1 MRLPHLFKE
10 HLKNQEDEGE
20 LKPLKDFWTDK
31 NLDDGEK
38 FLRDYILN
46 KKFLENN
53 SENDEDEDDE
63 NLSDDE
69 KTLEKQEEF
78 EHKYNFRLVL
88 IKYIS
93 DILVSYICISIIS
106 INTIKSV
113 R

>member
-1 MRLPHLFKE
+1 MRLPFLFKD

-53 SENDEDEDDE
+53 AENDEDEDDE

-88 IKYIS
+88 IIYI
-93 DILVSYICISIIS
+93 DRLRFLLIS
-106 INTIKSV
+106 
-113 R
+113 

>member
-1 MRLPHLFKE
+1 MKTPSEITHLLKE

-53 SENDEDEDDE
+53 AENDEDDNDDE

-78 EHKYNFRLVL
+78 EHKYNFRLLL
-88 IKYIS
+88 IMNIYIF
-93 DILVSYICISIIS
+93 
-106 INTIKSV
+106 
-113 R
+113 

>member
-1 MRLPHLFKE
+1 MKTPSEITHLLKE

-53 SENDEDEDDE
+53 AENDEDDNDDE

-88 IKYIS
+88 IMNISHCAKVQKYIRS
-93 DILVSYICISIIS
+93 
-106 INTIKSV
+106 K
-113 R
+113 

>member
-1 MRLPHLFKE
+1 MTLPNLFKE

-53 SENDEDEDDE
+53 DEHQILNIDRFAYMQMESYRGRVYTKIS
-63 NLSDDE
+63 L
-69 KTLEKQEEF
+69 KGGVAFTLRKFQKCKF
-78 EHKYNFRLVL
+78 GKKF
-88 IKYIS
+88 
-93 DILVSYICISIIS
+93 
-106 INTIKSV
+106 TITVTTVCSA
-113 R
+113 

>member
-1 MRLPHLFKE
+1 M
-10 HLKNQEDEGE
+10 KNQEDEGE

-53 SENDEDEDDE
+53 AENDEDDNDDE

-78 EHKYNFRLVL
+78 EHKYNFRLVG
-88 IKYIS
+88 
-93 DILVSYICISIIS
+93 
-106 INTIKSV
+106 INYEHITLCESPEIYQVKIGLQFFDM
-113 R
+113 